1 MRRKSAMRNDD
12 QRFPLKTCANGCCI
26 PPCPPS
32 LVICRKCIDKISAK
46 LKALA
51 ESKTESARK
60 CGEVVP

>member
-1 MRRKSAMRNDD
+1 MSRN
-12 QRFPLKTCANGCCI
+12 RFPLTTCANGCGI

-32 LVICRKCIDKISAK
+32 LVICRKCMDKISAK

-51 ESKTESARK
+51 EPQTEAAVK